1 MVSHVAGRAALF
13 FLGDQVGHD
22 CGLEELVAEQET
34 NEGPVD
40 HDQRDEQGQI
50 LCPGILQCL
59 QHTWDVLYF
68 LLDRYMNVSY
78 YLRLV
83 LRTQWLNEE
92 LVIEL

>member
-13 FLGDQVGHD
+13 FLGDQVGHYG
-22 CGLEELVAEQET
+22 GLEELVAEQET
-34 NEGPVD
+34 NEGPED
-40 HDQRDEQGQI
+40 HDQWNEQGQI
-50 LCPGILQCL
+50 LRPSILQCL
-59 QHTWDVLYF
+59 QHAWDILYF
-68 LLDRYMNVSY
+68 LLDRHMNVSY